1 MPADILLGYMHK
13 GGFFMYPILLCSIVS
28 LAIFFEK
35 LRVLQRKRVIPPG
48 FLIDFEHMLR
58 AEKIAP
64 ALELCKQIDVPI
76 HG

>member
-1 MPADILLGYMHK
+1 MPADSMLGYFLK

-35 LRVLQRKRVIPPG
+35 LRVLQRRRVIPPG

-58 AEKIAP
+58 AEK
-64 ALELCKQIDVPI
+64 
-76 HG
+76 